1 MNGLIS
7 LISTVAGAALFF
19 HKNKDVDDKGGNTKT
34 DTSTLDPTES
44 SYQEYKQKVEEAQAQ
59 QQANDPRNKT
69 MYLGDPTAPY
79 DPFYD
84 YSDDV
89 YTPLGLANLD
99 TNIARVKACRFRFV
113 EPYLLSEEVMKD
125 GSVEEKMRVIGCPKP
140 VFTKDLNVPGVNNL
154 FRRYT
159 FDDFTDPGDMPT
171 AKVDGSDQ
179 FVVNIARGNIRYV
192 TFYIEVFNPCPKEVE
207 VKTFG
212 VENVKVGD
220 NNCQPMHLGNIPSEY
235 MMGEKEREGRLYMY
249 DAAYKWD
256 KPYGNIGYFAAREL
270 RVEPIKAN
278 GKSADAKLLKMGYKY
293 VPCDNVANN
302 GYQFQKWNW
311 VYAGRRRTGWA
322 TEDGKTEVTLTEQD
336 GRGNY
341 KSEDYKPS
349 YLKVSPKSSRIVKMT
364 LPLASIDDTKVYY
377 APEGELF
384 DWDFRKGK
392 IEQLHNF
399 IGIADS
405 EFLPYNVTKLT
416 DQYAILSG
424 IAQNYYTMMHNRN
437 VRGYL
442 RYDIKP
448 APSLSGKIFSLKL
461 SIWGAEN
468 DYIPTSDLTRPYD
481 TSPDNGVSY
490 DLQFIPTKRPTNMAK
505 EWRNSYFEDITIP
518 KEDMSRQT
526 QLGLIDK
533 KFDYKYQQTFAEAFD
548 ASANN

>member
-19 HKNKDVDDKGGNTKT
+19 HKNKDVDAKGGNTKT

-59 QQANDPRNKT
+59 QQANDPRNSNS
-69 MYLGDPTAPY
+69 YYGDKTAPY

-84 YSDDV
+84 YSDSGE
-89 YTPLGLANLD
+89 TPLSLANISN
-99 TNIARVKACRFRFV
+99 NIERVKVCRFRFV

-125 GSVEEKMRVIGCPKP
+125 GSAEEKMRVIGCPKP

-154 FRRYT
+154 FKRYT
-159 FDDFTDPGDMPT
+159 FDDFTDPEDMPT
-171 AKVDGSDQ
+171 AKVDGSNQ

-207 VKTFG
+207 VKMIG

-220 NNCQPMHLGNIPSEY
+220 NNCQPMHLGNIPREY
-235 MMGEKEREGRLYMY
+235 MFGEKEVEGRLYMY
-249 DAAYKWD
+249 DAADKWD
-256 KPYGNIGYFAAREL
+256 KPYGNIGYFAFREL

-278 GKSADAKLLKMGYKY
+278 GKSAEAKLLKMGYKY
-293 VPCDNVANN
+293 IPCDNVANN
-302 GYQFQKWNW
+302 GYQFQKWDK
-311 VYAGRRRTGWA
+311 VYDGFKRTGWA
-322 TEDGKTEVTLTEQD
+322 TEEGKKEVTLTEQD
-336 GRGNY
+336 GRGHY
-341 KSEDYKPS
+341 QSEDYEPN
-349 YLKVSPKSSRIVKMT
+349 YLKIDPKSSRIVKMT

-405 EFLPYNVTKLT
+405 EFLPYNVTSLT
-416 DQYAILSG
+416 DKYAILSG

-461 SIWGAEN
+461 SLCGAEN
-468 DYIPTSDLTRPYD
+468 DYIPTNDPWD
-481 TSPDNGVSY
+481 KGTSRSSVVSY
-490 DLQFIPTKRPTNMAK
+490 DLQFIPTKRPTEMAK
-505 EWRNSYFEDITIP
+505 NWKNSYNDDMTIP
-518 KEDMSRQT
+518 NESQTRQT

-533 KFDYKYQQTFAEAFD
+533 KFNYKYEETFAEAFD

>member
-19 HKNKDVDDKGGNTKT
+19 HKNKDVDAKGGNTKI

-44 SYQEYKQKVEEAQAQ
+44 SYQEYKQKVEESQAQ
-59 QQANDPRNKT
+59 QQANDPRNSKS
-69 MYLGDPTAPY
+69 YYGDATSPY

-84 YSDDV
+84 YSDSE
-89 YTPLGLANLD
+89 YTPLTLANID
-99 TNIARVKACRFRFV
+99 NNINRVKACRFRFV

-125 GSVEEKMRVIGCPKP
+125 GSAEEKMRVIGCPKP

-154 FRRYT
+154 FKRYT
-159 FDDFTDPGDMPT
+159 FDDFTDPEDMPT

-207 VKTFG
+207 VKTIG
-212 VENVKVGD
+212 VENVKIGD

-249 DAAYKWD
+249 AAADKWD

-336 GRGNY
+336 GRGHY

-349 YLKVSPKSSRIVKMT
+349 YLKVAPKSSRIVKMT

-384 DWDFRKGK
+384 DWDYRKGK

-448 APSLSGKIFSLKL
+448 APSLFGKIFSLKL
-461 SIWGAEN
+461 SIWGEEN

-481 TSPDNGVSY
+481 TSPSTGVSY

-518 KEDMSRQT
+518 KEDQSRQT
-526 QLGLIDK
+526 QLGLIDM